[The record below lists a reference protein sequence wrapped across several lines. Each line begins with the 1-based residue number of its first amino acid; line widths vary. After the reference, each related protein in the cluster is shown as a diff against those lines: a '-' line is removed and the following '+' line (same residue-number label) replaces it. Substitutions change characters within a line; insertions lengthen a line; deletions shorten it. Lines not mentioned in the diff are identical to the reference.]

1 MQYFCKKIVLALFK
15 KVRLV
20 LTTDKTNI
28 LFTFEKKKIILKL
41 DMIRFSI
48 MNIKETLFFSLI
60 FCFSIVAFSQENEFV
75 LKWEKSKE
83 VHFSSDKPVSVYG
96 FQTKNFIYDA
106 DNQTALFAANI
117 KTPISGFNASISSVV
132 YEKITSEELQ
142 GYNMKLI
149 KKEIDFTVKRTNSRG
164 VLGGYVEFNPIVN
177 INGQYKKVVSINFN
191 FGQTNKASSIALSI
205 PAPSIF
211 NSSMASG
218 EWYRFYIDKT
228 GVYKLDRN
236 FLSSLGINVDA
247 VNPKNIRLFGNGG
260 KAIPLLNADVTEFDV
275 TENAIKFIGEG
286 DGVIN
291 NEDYLLFYGVS
302 SLGFDVENDSHINP
316 YSDKTYYYINVS
328 SEVGKR
334 IQGLVEPS
342 SSVNNTFTTFDEY
355 QYYEVDK
362 NNLVQLGRRWFGD
375 SFDVNS
381 KQSFTFSF
389 PRIDASQQVRLNVK
403 AAATAT
409 TSTSMSISLNGSP
422 VPVGTLSFGTVSAT
436 VLASGM
442 SYSNFIPPSQNIIV
456 DLEYETFSNPS
467 ANAFLDYVS
476 VEATSFLRSLGQQ
489 FSFRNKQAA
498 TIAGV
503 GEYVITDA
511 ASVSEVWDVTDIYN
525 VRTKINSN
533 GSTLTFKASLGSLRE
548 YVAVVNSD
556 FYTPLKDLSSV
567 VNNIDIKGTIFQSVN
582 GVHED
587 LDYLVITPASLKTQA
602 VRLANINASNLG
614 LRTRVITLEDIYAE
628 FNTGN
633 QDIGA
638 IRNFVRYVYENG
650 VTDKLKYL
658 CLFGD
663 ASFDMK
669 DRIANNTNLVPTFH
683 ALPSFNLVSSYMSD
697 DYFGMMDG
705 DEGSMVA
712 TDRLDIAVGRIVAG
726 NIQQATEMV
735 TKVEQY
741 YQQESY
747 GSWRNRMTILSDD
760 VDVGWEVVLE
770 NELDDLADEIVS
782 EKPFINMV
790 KLHSDAFTQESS
802 AGGELYPQVTES
814 LLNNIQL
821 GSLVVNYFGHGGEDG
836 LAHERLFQKNDAQDL
851 NNICRYN
858 LLVTVTCEFT
868 RFDNPLRQ
876 TGGEFAYWNPNG
888 GAISLVATTREIVV
902 GLGIS
907 VNRELARYL
916 FDYNDTG
923 YVSISEA
930 LRLAKNNIP
939 NSLKRVVFSIG
950 DPALKLSIPKPNIRL
965 THINDIPTN
974 DPSAPSLEA
983 LGRVS
988 LSGEVVDEGGQLIS
1002 DYNGK
1007 LSTTIYDKNQNRST
1021 LGNDGTTGGSGVLIL
1036 DYETLGEIVF
1046 RGQAS
1051 VTNGKFRFEFVVPRD
1066 ILIPLGEG
1074 RVSFYAK
1081 KDGVLENQSGVDT
1094 GIKIGGVNENAPDD
1108 NLPPTI
1114 AAFMDDESFVSGG
1127 VTNQSPF
1134 LLLKLGDENGI
1145 NTASGIGHDI
1155 TGVMDGDEANP
1166 LVLNDYYETEI
1177 DDFTKGNVK
1186 YQYKDLEPG
1195 LHTLTLKA
1203 WDVYNNSMTTE
1214 IQFLVVNENDA
1225 LVVERVL
1232 NYPNP
1237 FVSYTEFW
1245 FKHNS
1250 SSELEVMVQ
1259 VYTVSGKLVKTLRG
1273 NSSSGNKGGNTSLF
1287 RGLPWNGKDD
1297 FGDRIGKG
1305 VYVYKLTVKSLSTN
1319 KKVVKYEKLVIL

>member
-1 MQYFCKKIVLALFK
+1 
-15 KVRLV
+15 
-20 LTTDKTNI
+20 
-28 LFTFEKKKIILKL
+28 
-41 DMIRFSI
+41 
-48 MNIKETLFFSLI
+48 MNIKETLLFGLI
-60 FCFSIVAFSQENEFV
+60 FCSSLVAFSQENEFV
-75 LKWEKSKE
+75 LKWGNIKGIRFSVEKSINI
-83 VHFSSDKPVSVYG
+83 HG
-96 FQTKNFIYDA
+96 FQTENYIYDV
-106 DNQTALFAANI
+106 DKKTLLFAANI
-117 KTPISGFNASISSVV
+117 KSPVSGSNASVASVI
-132 YEKITSEELQ
+132 YENMTYEQLS
-142 GYNMKLI
+142 GYDVAQI
-149 KKEIDFTVKRTNSRG
+149 KDEIDFTIKKTNSRG
-164 VLGGYVEFNPIVN
+164 VLGGYVQFNPIVK
-177 INGQYKKVVSINFN
+177 INGQYKKVTSIKFD
-191 FGQTNKASSIALSI
+191 FGQSNKSSSSASLYSI
-205 PAPSIF
+205 PAPPII
-211 NSSMASG
+211 NSSMSSG

-228 GVYKLDRN
+228 GVYKLDRD
-236 FLSSLGINVDA
+236 FLGSLGVDVNV

-260 KAIPLLNADVTEFDV
+260 KAIPLLNADVEKFDI

-302 SLGFDVENDSHINP
+302 SFGFDAENDTHVNP
-316 YSDKTYYYINVS
+316 YTDKTYYYINVS

-334 IQGLVEPS
+334 IQGIVEPTAP
-342 SSVNNTFTTFDEY
+342 VNNIFTTFDEY

-362 NNLVQLGRRWFGD
+362 NNLVQLGRRWYGD
-375 SFDVNS
+375 GFDVNS
-381 KQSFTFSF
+381 NQTFTFGF
-389 PRIDASQQVRLNVK
+389 PRIDTSEQVVLKVK

-409 TSTSMSISLNGSP
+409 TSTNMTVSISSS
-422 VPVGTLSFGTVSAT
+422 VGDDETLFFGTISST
-436 VLASGM
+436 VLASGAP
-442 SYSNFIPPSQNIIV
+442 YTGFKNASQNMV
-456 DLEYETFSNPS
+456 VSLKYNNNSNPS
-467 ANAFLDYVS
+467 ANAYLDYVS
-476 VEATSFLRSLGQQ
+476 IEATSFLRSLGQQ
-489 FSFRNKQAA
+489 FSFRNKEAA

-503 GEYVITDA
+503 GEYIITDA

-525 VRTKINSN
+525 VRAKNNPSA
-533 GSTLTFKASLGSLRE
+533 STFTFKASLGSLRD

-556 FYTPLKDLSSV
+556 FYIPLKDVSSAINN
-567 VNNIDIKGTIFQSVN
+567 VNIKGTIFQGGN
-582 GVHED
+582 GGHED
-587 LDYLVITPASLKTQA
+587 VDYLVVTPLSLKAQA

-614 LRTRVITLEDIYAE
+614 LRTRVVTLEDIYAE

-638 IRNFVRYVYENG
+638 IRNFVRYVYQNG

-683 ALPSFNLVSSYMSD
+683 TLPSFSLVSSYMSD
-697 DYFGMMDG
+697 DYFGMMD
-705 DEGSMVA
+705 DNEGAMDA
-712 TDRLDIAVGRIVAG
+712 TDRLDIAVGRIVADDL
-726 NIQQATEMV
+726 QLATEMV

-741 YQQESY
+741 YQQDSY

-760 VDVGWEVVLE
+760 VDVDWEFSLE
-770 NELDDLADEIVS
+770 NELNTLADEIVG
-782 EKPFINMV
+782 ERPFINMV
-790 KLHSDAFTQESS
+790 KLHSDAFSQESS

-851 NNICRYN
+851 TNICRYN
-858 LLVTVTCEFT
+858 LFVTVTCEFT
-868 RFDNPLRQ
+868 RFDNPLRE
-876 TGGEFAYWNPNG
+876 TGGEFTYWNPGG
-888 GAISLVATTREIVV
+888 GAVSLVATTREIVV
-902 GLGIS
+902 GLGIT
-907 VNRELARYL
+907 VNKELAKYL

-923 YVSISEA
+923 YVSIAEA

-950 DPALKLSIPKPNIRL
+950 DPALKLAIPEPNVRL
-965 THINDIPTN
+965 THINDIPVG
-974 DPSAPSLEA
+974 DPTAPNLEA
-983 LGRVS
+983 LGRVV
-988 LSGEVVDEGGQLIS
+988 LSGEVVDGGGQLIS

-1007 LSTTIYDKNQNRST
+1007 LSTTIYDKKQNRST
-1021 LGNDGTTGGSGVLIL
+1021 LGNDGTTGGSGILIL

-1051 VTNGKFRFEFVVPRD
+1051 ISNGKFRFEFVVPRD
-1066 ILIPLGEG
+1066 ISIPVGEG
-1074 RVSFYAK
+1074 RVSFYARK
-1081 KDGVLENQSGVDT
+1081 NNVLENQTGVDT
-1094 GIKIGGVNENAPDD
+1094 EIKIGGINENAPAD

-1114 AAFMDDESFVSGG
+1114 AAFMNDDSFVSGG

-1155 TGVMDGDEANP
+1155 TAIMDGDEANP
-1166 LVLNDYYETEI
+1166 LILNDYYETEI

-1186 YQYKDLEPG
+1186 YQYKDLESG

-1214 IQFLVVNENDA
+1214 IQFLVVNEYDE
-1225 LVVERVL
+1225 LVINRVL

-1245 FKHNS
+1245 FEHNS

-1259 VYTVSGKLVKTLRG
+1259 VFTVSGKLVKTLRG

-1287 RGLPWNGKDD
+1287 RGLPWDGKDD
-1297 FGDRIGKG
+1297 FGDKIGKG
-1305 VYVYKLTVKSLSTN
+1305 VYVYKLTVKSMSTN

>member
-1 MQYFCKKIVLALFK
+1 M
-15 KVRLV
+15 
-20 LTTDKTNI
+20 
-28 LFTFEKKKIILKL
+28 
-41 DMIRFSI
+41 
-48 MNIKETLFFSLI
+48 
-60 FCFSIVAFSQENEFV
+60 
-75 LKWEKSKE
+75 
-83 VHFSSDKPVSVYG
+83 
-96 FQTKNFIYDA
+96 
-106 DNQTALFAANI
+106 LFAANI
-117 KTPISGFNASISSVV
+117 KSPVSRSNATISSVV
-132 YEKITSEELQ
+132 YENVTSGQLS
-142 GYNMKLI
+142 GYNLKLI
-149 KKEIDFTVKRTNSRG
+149 KNKIDFTVKRTNSRG
-164 VLGGYVEFNPIVN
+164 VLGAYVEFNPIVN
-177 INGQYKKVVSINFN
+177 INGQYKRVTSIKFD
-191 FGQTNKASSIALSI
+191 FGQANKASSLSAFSI

-211 NSSMASG
+211 NSSMSSG

-228 GVYKLDRN
+228 GVHKLDRN
-236 FLSSLGINVDA
+236 FLSSLGVNVDT

-275 TENAIKFIGEG
+275 TENAIKFVGEA

-302 SLGFDVENDSHINP
+302 SYGFDSVNDSHINP
-316 YSDKTYYYINVS
+316 YTDKTYYYINVS

-334 IQGLVEPS
+334 IQEMVEPTA
-342 SSVNNTFTTFDEY
+342 SVNNTFTTFDEY

-381 KQSFTFSF
+381 TQSFTFNF
-389 PRIDASQQVRLNVK
+389 PRIDVSQQVRLNVK

-422 VPVGTLSFGTVSAT
+422 TSVGSLSFGAISPT
-436 VLASGM
+436 VLASGA
-442 SYSNFIPPSQNIIV
+442 SYSSFISPTQTMVV
-456 DLEYETFSNPS
+456 DLKYNNFSNPS
-467 ANAFLDYVS
+467 ANAFLDYIS
-476 VEATSFLRSLGQQ
+476 LEATSFLRSLGQQ

-498 TIAGV
+498 TLAGV

-511 ASVSEVWDVTDIYN
+511 SSISEVWDVTDIYN
-525 VRTKINSN
+525 VKSKNNSIA
-533 GSTLTFKASLGSLRE
+533 STFTFKAPLGRLRE

-556 FYTPLKDLSSV
+556 FYTPLKDVTST
-567 VNNIDIKGTIFQSVN
+567 VNNTDIKGTIFQGGS
-582 GVHED
+582 GGHED
-587 LDYLVITPASLKTQA
+587 LDYLVITPASLRAQA

-614 LRTRVITLEDIYAE
+614 LRTRVINLEDIYSE

-683 ALPSFNLVSSYMSD
+683 ALPSFSLVSSYMSD
-697 DYFGMMDG
+697 DYFGMMD
-705 DEGSMVA
+705 DNEGSMVA
-712 TDRLDIAVGRIVAG
+712 SDRLDIAVGRIVAG

-760 VDVGWEVVLE
+760 VDEDWEFVLE

-782 EKPFINMV
+782 ERPFINMV
-790 KLHSDAFTQESS
+790 KLHSDAFSQESS
-802 AGGELYPQVTES
+802 AGGELYPQATES

-851 NNICRYN
+851 TNICRYN

-876 TGGEFAYWNPNG
+876 TGGEFTYWNPSG

-902 GLGIS
+902 GLGID
-907 VNRELARYL
+907 VNRELAKYL
-916 FDYNDTG
+916 FDYDDTG
-923 YVSISEA
+923 YVSIAEA
-930 LRLAKNNIP
+930 LRLAKNNIT
-939 NSLKRVVFSIG
+939 NSLKRVVFNIG

-965 THINDIPTN
+965 THINDIPAN
-974 DPSAPSLEA
+974 DPSAPALEA

-1007 LSTTIYDKNQNRST
+1007 LSTTIYDKKQNRST

-1066 ILIPLGEG
+1066 ISIPLGEG

-1081 KDGVLENQSGVDT
+1081 KDAVLENQTGVDT
-1094 GIKIGGVNENAPDD
+1094 SIRIGGVNENAPED

-1155 TGVMDGDEANP
+1155 TAIMDGDEANP
-1166 LVLNDYYETEI
+1166 LILNDYYETEI
-1177 DDFTKGNVK
+1177 DDFTKGSVK

-1203 WDVYNNSMTTE
+1203 WDVYNNSMSTE
-1214 IQFLVVNENDA
+1214 IQFLVVNENDE
-1225 LVVERVL
+1225 LVIERVL

-1297 FGDRIGKG
+1297 FGDKIGKG
-1305 VYVYKLTVKSLSTN
+1305 VYVYKLTVKSISTN
-1319 KKVVKYEKLVIL
+1319 KRVVKYEKLVIL